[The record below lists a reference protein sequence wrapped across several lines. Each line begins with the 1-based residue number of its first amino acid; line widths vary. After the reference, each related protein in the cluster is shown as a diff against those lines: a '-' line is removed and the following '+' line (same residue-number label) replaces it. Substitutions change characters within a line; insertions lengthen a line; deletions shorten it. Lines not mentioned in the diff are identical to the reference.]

1 MRSADRLRS
10 LHSSPSALT
19 KQLPQLGRTT
29 HSRSAAAVAPLSSM
43 AQQHRTAGPPTR
55 LCGQIPH
62 PTSPPVLIQ
71 TPNQIPTPR
80 MV

>member
-43 AQQHRTAGPPTR
+43 GAAASNGRPANPPLRPDSTPHLATR
-55 LCGQIPH
+55 FDPD
-62 PTSPPVLIQ
+62 TE
-71 TPNQIPTPR
+71 PNPYA
-80 MV
+80 